1 MKIEHGIE
9 IPARTTT
16 LKGQS
21 KYPLADMKV
30 GDSIFLPGNSGNTL
44 GTAAAH
50 YLRGGGRGKF
60 TTRKVRGGY
69 RCWRTK

>member
-16 LKGQS
+16 LKGRS

-30 GDSIFLPGNSGNTL
+30 GDSIFLPGNSGTVL
-44 GTAAAH
+44 TQAAGN
-50 YLRGGGRGKF
+50 YRRRGGSGKF
-60 TTRKVRGGY
+60 TVRKVRGGY
-69 RCWRTK
+69 RCWRLK